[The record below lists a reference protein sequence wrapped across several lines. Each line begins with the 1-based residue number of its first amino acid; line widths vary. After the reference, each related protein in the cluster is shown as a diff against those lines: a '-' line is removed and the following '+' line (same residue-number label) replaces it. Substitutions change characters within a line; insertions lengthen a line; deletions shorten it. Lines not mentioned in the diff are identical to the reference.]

1 MKTYQNGISDPTDIK
16 VLILYLLDEIN
27 YPLDYEIIHDIVAHS
42 GYVGRFDFAEAF
54 SKLLEMGHILS
65 DVDDNGETLYLI
77 SPTGKMVSAELQSD
91 ILLSIREKSLK
102 AAMHLLSF
110 RKRNA
115 AAASSVVERADGK
128 FVFHCEITDPQ
139 GAIFSVDLC
148 MSSRLQAEGMK
159 KRFDKDP
166 EGVYRRLLAVLS
178 ADADYVLS

>member
-1 MKTYQNGISDPTDIK
+1 MKTYQNGMSDPNDIK
-16 VLILYLLDEIN
+16 ILILYLLDEIN

-42 GYVGRFDFAEAF
+42 GYIGRFDFAEAF

-65 DVDDNGETLYLI
+65 DVEDGETLYLI
-77 SPTGKMVSAELQSD
+77 SPTGKMVSAELQSN
-91 ILLSIREKSLK
+91 LMLSIREKSLK

-115 AAASSVVERADGK
+115 KSFSSVTERDDGK
-128 FVFHCEITDPQ
+128 YLFHCEITDPH

-148 MSSRLQAEGMK
+148 MSARLQAEGMK
-159 KRFDKDP
+159 RRFDKDP
-166 EGVYRRLLAVLS
+166 EGVYRRLLSVLS

>member
-27 YPLDYEIIHDIVAHS
+27 YPLDYEIIHDIVSHS

-65 DVDDNGETLYLI
+65 DVEDGETLYLI
-77 SPTGKMVSAELQSD
+77 SPTGKMVAAELQSNL
-91 ILLSIREKSLK
+91 LLSIREKSLK

-110 RKRNA
+110 RKRKA
-115 AAASSVVERADGK
+115 TSFSSVVERADGK
-128 FVFHCEITDPQ
+128 HIFHCEITDPS
-139 GAIFSVDLC
+139 GAVFSVDLC
-148 MSSRLQAEGMK
+148 MSARLQAEAMK

-166 EGVYRRLLAVLS
+166 EGVYRRLLSVLS
-178 ADADYVLS
+178 GDADYALS

>member
-1 MKTYQNGISDPTDIK
+1 MKTYQNGISDPNDIK
-16 VLILYLLDEIN
+16 ILILYLLDEIN

-42 GYVGRFDFAEAF
+42 GYIARFDFAEAF

-65 DVDDNGETLYLI
+65 DVEDGETLYLI
-77 SPTGKMVSAELQSD
+77 SPTGKMVSAELQSN
-91 ILLSIREKSLK
+91 LMLSIREKSLK

-110 RKRNA
+110 RKRKA
-115 AAASSVVERADGK
+115 KSFSAVTEREDGK
-128 FVFHCEITDPQ
+128 YLFHCEITDPH

-148 MSSRLQAEGMK
+148 MSARLQAEGMK
-159 KRFDKDP
+159 RRFDKDP

>member
-1 MKTYQNGISDPTDIK
+1 MKNYPNGISDPTDIK
-16 VLILYLLDEIN
+16 ILILYLLDEIN

-42 GYVGRFDFAEAF
+42 GYVGRFEFAEAF
-54 SKLLEMGHILS
+54 SKLLEMGHIIS
-65 DVDDNGETLYLI
+65 DVDNGETLYLI
-77 SPTGKMVSAELQSD
+77 SPTGKMVSAELQSN
-91 ILLSIREKSLK
+91 ILLSIREKSVK

-110 RKRNA
+110 RKRGA
-115 AAASSVVERADGK
+115 KSASSVTERADGK
-128 FVFHCEITDPQ
+128 YLFHCEITDPH
-139 GAIFSVDLC
+139 GTVFNVDLC